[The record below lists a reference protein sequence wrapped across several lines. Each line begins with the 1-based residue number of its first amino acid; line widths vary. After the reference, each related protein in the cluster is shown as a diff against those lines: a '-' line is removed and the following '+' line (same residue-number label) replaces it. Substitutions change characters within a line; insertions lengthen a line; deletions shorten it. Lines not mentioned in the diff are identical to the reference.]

1 MGGSS
6 FRSGPVSSE
15 TSFSVLPVYLN
26 FVPQEKIDPP
36 LTTGASDALGN
47 LIRKECSVSDLLGC
61 LIGFVG
67 LRTFKQLYQGM
78 SLRE

>member
-6 FRSGPVSSE
+6 FRSGPVSSK

-47 LIRKECSVSDLLGC
+47 LIRRECSVSDLLGC
-61 LIGFVG
+61 WICLIG
-67 LRTFKQLYQGM
+67 LCTFKRLYQGM
-78 SLRE
+78 SLRK